1 MKKHDAA
8 SAWSA
13 FLTLALALIAGR
25 VASLLA
31 AGRTAWVLM
40 TGYWVMLTVRDV
52 LDAAG
57 RWRE

>member
-1 MKKHDAA
+1 MKKHDAT
-8 SAWSA
+8 STWSA

-25 VASLLA
+25 AASLLA

-40 TGYWVMLTVRDV
+40 TSYWVMIAVRDA

>member
-1 MKKHDAA
+1 MKKHNAT
-8 SAWSA
+8 STWSA
-13 FLTLALALIAGR
+13 FLTLALVLIAGR

-40 TGYWVMLTVRDV
+40 TGYWVLITVRDA

-57 RWRE
+57 RWME